1 MTDGARI
8 LVVEDSDTQALLL
21 RSALEKDGFAVTR
34 ADSAEAALELL
45 NGPLPDLVV
54 ADFHLPGMDGRELS
68 RQIRQNSRTR
78 ALPVLMLT
86 SAREQDL
93 ERQGLESGVD
103 AYVAKSADLDMMLVR
118 LKALLRRGAAPS
130 REGGQQFRRAKL
142 LLVHDSQTTQLR
154 LRHLLEQEGYD
165 VAVTDDAI
173 VAAAQVADGV
183 DCVVLPLTGA
193 RLDGFALCRALD
205 RRRQHEA
212 MDFHIVAI
220 GGDGSD
226 VTAAFEA
233 GADEVAPSAV
243 GDDLLRMRI
252 RAVTRRAQVVEETRR
267 AEAEALQRERAMAA
281 AEAKAAAADALA
293 RANADLAAANQQLRD
308 AQAQLVQSAK
318 MASLGELVAG
328 IAHEINNPLAF
339 ILGHHATVE
348 RLIGE
353 VLAEQAD
360 APPAGLSK
368 ARDRLASMR
377 VGLQRIQ
384 SLVLNLRKFSRLDE
398 AERQVLDVPEAI
410 EIVLALLKP
419 KLGDIAVR
427 RDFGGDR
434 TFDGTP
440 ALLNQV
446 VMNIV
451 ANAAD
456 ALEGQGE
463 IAVSTLST
471 DSDYII
477 QVDDSGPGVPQDV
490 RDRIFEPFFTTKPV
504 GSGTGL
510 GLAIAYSV
518 VRAHGGEIVVED
530 ATLGGARFRIV
541 LPKGARP

>member
-1 MTDGARI
+1 MIDGARI

-68 RQIRQNSRTR
+68 RQIRQNGRTR

-118 LKALLRRGAAPS
+118 LKALLRRGATPT
-130 REGGQQFRRAKL
+130 REGGPQFRRAKM
-142 LLVHDSQTTQLR
+142 LLVHDSPTTQLR

-165 VAVTDDAI
+165 VTVTDDA
-173 VAAAQVADGV
+173 VFAAAQVADGV

-212 MDFHIVAI
+212 MEFHIVAI

-243 GDDLLRMRI
+243 GDDVLRMRI
-252 RAVTRRAQVVEETRR
+252 RAVTRRAQVAEEARR
-267 AEAEALQRERAMAA
+267 AEAETQNRERAMAE

-293 RANADLAAANQQLRD
+293 RANQQLRD

-353 VLAEQAD
+353 VLAEQTD
-360 APPAGLSK
+360 APAAGLSK

-419 KLGDIAVR
+419 KLGDIEVR
-427 RDFGGDR
+427 RDFAGDR

-456 ALEGQGE
+456 ALEGQGV
-463 IAVSTLST
+463 IAIGTAST
-471 DSDYII
+471 DSDYVI
-477 QVDDSGPGVPQDV
+477 QIDDSGPGVPQDV

-518 VRAHGGEIVVED
+518 VRAHGGEILVED
-530 ATLGGARFRIV
+530 APLGGARFRIV
-541 LPKGARP
+541 LPKGGRP

>member
-68 RQIRQNSRTR
+68 RQIRQNGRTR

-118 LKALLRRGAAPS
+118 LKALLRRGATPT

-142 LLVHDSQTTQLR
+142 LLVHDSPTTQLR
-154 LRHLLEQEGYD
+154 LRHLLDQEGYD
-165 VAVTDDAI
+165 VTVTDDAT
-173 VAAAQVADGV
+173 VAAAQVAHGI

-212 MDFHIVAI
+212 MDFHIVPIAAA
-220 GGDGSD
+220 GSD

-243 GDDLLRMRI
+243 GDDVLRMRI

-348 RLIGE
+348 RAVGE

-360 APPAGLSK
+360 APSAGLSK

-427 RDFGGDR
+427 RDFAGER

-456 ALEGQGE
+456 ALEGQGV
-463 IAVSTLST
+463 IAIGTLST

-477 QVDDSGPGVPQDV
+477 QIDDSGPGVPADV

-518 VRAHGGEIVVED
+518 VRAHGGEIVIED
-530 ATLGGARFRIV
+530 STLGGARFRIV

>member
-1 MTDGARI
+1 MTERARI

-21 RSALEKDGFAVTR
+21 RSALEKDGFSVTR

-68 RQIRQNSRTR
+68 RQIRQNGRTR

-103 AYVAKSADLDMMLVR
+103 AYVAKSSDLEMVLVR
-118 LKALLRRGAAPS
+118 LKALLRRGAQPAS
-130 REGGQQFRRAKL
+130 EAGSQFRRAKV
-142 LLVHDSQTTQLR
+142 LLVHDSATAQVR
-154 LRHLLEQEGYD
+154 LKHLLEQEGYE
-165 VAVTDDAI
+165 VAVTDDAT
-173 VAAAQVADGV
+173 VAAASVANGA

-212 MDFHIVAI
+212 LEFHIVAI
-220 GGDGSD
+220 GGEGSD
-226 VTAAFEA
+226 VPAAFEA
-233 GADEVAPSAV
+233 GADEVAPSAI

-252 RAVTRRAQVVEETRR
+252 RALMRRAQMAEEARR
-267 AEAEALQRERAMAA
+267 VEAENLRRERAMAQ

-293 RANADLAAANQQLRD
+293 RANADLGAANQQLRN

-353 VLAEQAD
+353 VMDQQAGEPSPALA
-360 APPAGLSK
+360 K

-419 KLGDIAVR
+419 KLGEIVVR
-427 RDFGGDR
+427 RDFAGER

-456 ALEGQGE
+456 ALEGHGE
-463 IAVSTLST
+463 IAISTRST
-471 DSDYII
+471 DGEYVI
-477 QVDDSGPGVPQDV
+477 QIDDSGPGVPEDV
-490 RDRIFEPFFTTKPV
+490 RDRVFEPFFTTKPV

-510 GLAIAYSV
+510 GLAIAYNV
-518 VRAHGGEIVVED
+518 VRAHGGEILVED
-530 ATLGGARFRIV
+530 APLGGARFRIV
-541 LPKGARP
+541 LPKGGRP